1 MADKKN
7 FKPHMM
13 YPKQGKGKMAKT
25 YAEHLKFKKMGWGHT
40 KPKVKKNGSKKK
52 K

>member
-1 MADKKN
+1 MDKKK

-13 YPKQGKGKMAKT
+13 YPKKGKGKMAKT
-25 YAEHLKFKKMGWGHT
+25 YADHLKFKKMGWGHT
-40 KPKVKKNGSKKK
+40 KPKVKANGSKKK

>member
-1 MADKKN
+1 MAYKKY
-7 FKPHMM
+7 KPHMM

-25 YAEHLKFKKMGWGHT
+25 FADHLKFKKMGWGHT
-40 KPKVKKNGSKKK
+40 KPKVKTNGSKKK